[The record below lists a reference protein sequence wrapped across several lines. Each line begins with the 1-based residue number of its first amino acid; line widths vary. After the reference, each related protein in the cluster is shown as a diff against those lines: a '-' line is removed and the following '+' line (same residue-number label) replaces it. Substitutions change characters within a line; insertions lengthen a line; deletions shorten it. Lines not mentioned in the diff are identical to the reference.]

1 MYTDDRPVKI
11 TVNEIPATD
20 MRLLCAAIIHDIEEY
35 FKDPAHVAEFE
46 AWQKTRQKEK
56 SNMNRKPA
64 YPLDAAEFLAY
75 QEKLIGRTLNDGK
88 VVGMDELKKVR
99 PADLG
104 QGFKGAAA
112 LAGHFNPHA
121 HIIPAI
127 VMDGDAVKVFAV
139 PVAAGTFGLRPGDV
153 RQAQCGDQLIGSVL
167 FGCERHPVVQNDVF
181 LDVRFHM
188 YPPKMV
194 LCR

>member
-75 QEKLIGRTLNDGK
+75 QEKLIGRTLNDGNRSLIPPAVETINVAYEAGVK
-88 VVGMDELKKVR
+88 GDPNPCITTLAEAVKWFESRGELYVLQDR
-99 PADLG
+99 AAARFVEVLVNWINDAHAAG
-104 QGFKGAAA
+104 QATRGAA
-112 LAGHFNPHA
+112 LAG
-121 HIIPAI
+121 
-127 VMDGDAVKVFAV
+127 G
-139 PVAAGTFGLRPGDV
+139 
-153 RQAQCGDQLIGSVL
+153 
-167 FGCERHPVVQNDVF
+167 
-181 LDVRFHM
+181 
-188 YPPKMV
+188 
-194 LCR
+194 